1 MDVLLVISAKIGYNQ
16 NKIGHEIR
24 FVDGIIDE
32 SMGVSYKKY
41 QCNQLHSTIQL
52 SVTPLTPL

>member
-24 FVDGIIDE
+24 FVEGIVS
-32 SMGVSYKKY
+32 SMMNLWGGVS
-41 QCNQLHSTIQL
+41 
-52 SVTPLTPL
+52 